1 MDNNDNTENKY
12 GYDYSNFTPNDKN
25 PNGKG
30 GFDSFKYNG
39 VNSDNFKTQ
48 IKETKSAQPDLLKLI
63 FLVTIIFM
71 IVMSFKQVI
80 RNKFSNPMRTVLVPP
95 IHEPPRP
102 FTRGDFDYT
111 DECFERYLEEIG
123 RNENF
128 PFPDSHLD
136 TMVLNS
142 VDEVFT
148 NISGSGKRTSLYYDL
163 DMDKYTLIEV
173 YLNNTS
179 LEFKTSGNSI
189 GSIEISAKD
198 TSNYYFATD
207 EDGAFC
213 VYEEIT
219 TNPVKNDAKVTITL
233 PRDADTDY
241 LYLIAETF
249 GKSLEVENFDFMR
262 FYIKNYIPKTT
273 KIDIEDCKGDTLIID
288 TMGNVDIKN
297 LTLDTFLK
305 ISSLADDIKL
315 SNVETYL
322 ATIDGTSCDLRAKNL
337 TVEYIETNMVSGDQ
351 NLEFRYKNKTNINLF
366 SVSGDIH
373 VTLDDDQ
380 SMTNASKFKNKG
392 DFYFDD
398 NRESFINCS
407 TVSGSV
413 YVNED

>member
-39 VNSDNFKTQ
+39 VDSDNFKTQ

-71 IVMSFKQVI
+71 IVMSFQQII
-80 RNKFSNPMRTVLVPP
+80 RNKFFNPTKTVLVPP

-207 EDGAFC
+207 M
-213 VYEEIT
+213 
-219 TNPVKNDAKVTITL
+219 AKGN
-233 PRDADTDY
+233 
-241 LYLIAETF
+241 E
-249 GKSLEVENFDFMR
+249 
-262 FYIKNYIPKTT
+262 KT
-273 KIDIEDCKGDTLIID
+273 
-288 TMGNVDIKN
+288 
-297 LTLDTFLK
+297 
-305 ISSLADDIKL
+305 
-315 SNVETYL
+315 
-322 ATIDGTSCDLRAKNL
+322 
-337 TVEYIETNMVSGDQ
+337 
-351 NLEFRYKNKTNINLF
+351 
-366 SVSGDIH
+366 
-373 VTLDDDQ
+373 
-380 SMTNASKFKNKG
+380 
-392 DFYFDD
+392 
-398 NRESFINCS
+398 
-407 TVSGSV
+407 
-413 YVNED
+413 